1 MKPTRKTGIGLAAA
15 VLLSVFALGDMSLPS
30 EAAKPSQK
38 EALAACRA
46 QYGKKV
52 INASVNKNGTINCQ
66 WQVRREMTREEV
78 YEACKKKYSG
88 TNITVRKKNG
98 GWECRYYGRY

>member
-1 MKPTRKTGIGLAAA
+1 MKPTGMMGIRLAGV
-15 VLLSVFALGDMSLPS
+15 VLLSVFALGDMSAPS
-30 EAAKPSQK
+30 VAAKPLQK

-52 INASVNKNGTINCQ
+52 VNAIVDKSGKVTCQ

-78 YEACKKKYSG
+78 YEACKKKYGG
-88 TNITVRKKNG
+88 TNITVRKKSG
-98 GWECRYYGRY
+98 SWICRYYGRF

>member
-1 MKPTRKTGIGLAAA
+1 MMGIRLAGA
-15 VLLSVFALGDMSLPS
+15 VLLSVFALGDMSAPS

-52 INASVNKNGTINCQ
+52 VNAIMDKSGKVTCQ

-98 GWECRYYGRY
+98 TWMCRYYGRY